1 MLKRFSLLL
10 SLKPWLI
17 LLLFLQLT
25 ACAWAPG
32 LMFDEDDFEPDESAE
47 AETDPEP
54 LPVTLVPI
62 TPNLIQKQSL
72 QRQTTLVVQNIS
84 AETEQYEYE
93 VGPQDVLNIIV
104 WDHPELTIPTGGQ
117 RPAEEDG
124 HRVSSNGTIFYPYVG
139 VVEVSGKTTQQVRK
153 ILTKRLSKY
162 IRKPQLDVRVVGF
175 NSQKVQVAGAVDRP
189 DSYPITD
196 VPLMLSDVVNTA
208 GGNNERSD
216 IQTVILTRNGVNT
229 HHNLIE
235 RYYRGN
241 AAEDILLQNDDI
253 VYVPANTIHKVFVM
267 GEVETQAALPLID
280 GQLTLADALAS
291 SGVRQLTA
299 DNENIFVLRKGE
311 GLTKPNAYHLNA
323 ADPGALIL
331 ATAFQLQPLDIVF
344 VSTAPLAR
352 WGRTMLLLF
361 PSINA
366 IWLADRVVN

>member
-1 MLKRFSLLL
+1 MLKFLFLLL
-10 SLKPWLI
+10 SLLS
-17 LLLFLQLT
+17 LSQLT
-25 ACAWAPG
+25 SCAWAPG
-32 LMFDEDDFEPDESAE
+32 LMYDQDDFERDESVE
-47 AETDPEP
+47 AEPEP

-62 TPNLIQKQSL
+62 TPLLIQRQSL
-72 QRQTTLVVQNIS
+72 ERQNSLVVQNTS
-84 AETEQYEYE
+84 SVRAQYEYQ

-139 VVEVSGKTTQQVRK
+139 EVEVSGKTAQQIRK

-175 NSQKVQVAGAVDRP
+175 YSQKVQVAGAVDRP
-189 DSYPITD
+189 DSYPISD

-208 GGNNERSD
+208 GGNNERAD

-229 HHNLIE
+229 QHNLIE

-241 AAEDILLQNDDI
+241 AAEDILLQNNDI

-311 GLTKPNAYHLNA
+311 DLSKPYAYHL
-323 ADPGALIL
+323 DVSEPGALIL
-331 ATAFQLQPLDIVF
+331 ATAFQLQPLDVVF
-344 VSTAPLAR
+344 VSTASLAR
-352 WGRTMLLLF
+352 WGRTMLLLM

-366 IWLADRVVN
+366 IWFADRIIN